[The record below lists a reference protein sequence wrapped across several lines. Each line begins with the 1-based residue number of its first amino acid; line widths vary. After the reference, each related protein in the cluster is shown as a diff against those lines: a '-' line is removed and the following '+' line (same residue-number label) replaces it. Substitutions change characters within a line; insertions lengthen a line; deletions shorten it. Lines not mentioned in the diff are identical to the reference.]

1 MAPLG
6 AKGIEICTEEKE
18 QEGHVAENE
27 FLQQEWEGR
36 LASTSACTLICV
48 VVIIIIIMSDISPTT
63 TMLPYSSLLIFSL
76 SFLGGGAIEIASAD
90 SLK

>member
-36 LASTSACTLICV
+36 LASTSAYTLICV
-48 VVIIIIIMSDISPTT
+48 VKIIIIMSDISPPPLCYLT
-63 TMLPYSSLLIFSL
+63 LPFLSLVCH
-76 SFLGGGAIEIASAD
+76 
-90 SLK
+90 